1 MSDIIPHPY
10 QLDYAQGIDD
20 GWKAGFKKQVVISPT
35 GSGKTSMFLWEVQKA
50 HNRGER
56 SLILVDQ
63 NELVTQ
69 PINRL
74 RIQCGIHADAE
85 RAEWKAPK
93 SSMVV
98 VATVQSM
105 VRRLDNWD
113 PNHFALIIADEA
125 DKSITASWLKVLNHF
140 DANARVIGWT
150 ATPNRTDAKNLGVY
164 YENKIEK
171 ENLWTLIN
179 KGFLSPITIK
189 SIPVKFD
196 LSSISSRG
204 GDYDENELDELIGP
218 HLEKLAR
225 QWLVNAWDRQGLAF
239 LPLIKTC
246 QTFTGI
252 AKDIGLNAEW
262 ISGDDPEREAKLN
275 RFKAG
280 EIDVMANA
288 MLLTRGVDVPQV
300 SAIGMWRPTKSIT
313 LYFQAVGRGTRIFPG
328 KENCLLLD
336 PLYQAMK
343 RLICRPAHL
352 ITKIEEEAESIT
364 KLIEERSL
372 MPGDVA
378 SQLDLL
384 KIAGEASSQR
394 EAALKKKLEEHK
406 NKQAKTISAEEFA
419 RRYHAIQTAE
429 FEPVMAWEKKELSP
443 KQIKYL
449 GDAGIDIATVE
460 GNAHANQL
468 LDIYFKNKSLRL
480 ASHSVRAL
488 MKRMGRPNWAT
499 ATEAEGKQFFVQLN
513 AKKQKKAAMM
523 I

>member
-1 MSDIIPHPY
+1 MVIAHPY
-10 QLDYAQGIDD
+10 QTEYLNAVRQG
-20 GWKAGFKKQVVISPT
+20 WRHGFKKQLLVAPT
-35 GSGKTSMFLWEVQKA
+35 GSGKTSLFAWMTEEQLAAGKRV
-50 HNRGER
+50 
-56 SLILVDQ
+56 LILVDQ
-63 NELVTQ
+63 TELVEQ
-69 PINRL
+69 PIKRL

-85 RAEWKAPK
+85 RAEWRAPK
-93 SSMVV
+93 DARVV

-105 VRRLDNWD
+105 IRRLNEWPAD
-113 PNHFALIIADEA
+113 HFGFIICDEA
-125 DKSITASWLKVLNHF
+125 DKSLAKSWQTVLAHF
-140 DANARVIGWT
+140 DPSACVVGLT
-150 ATPNRTDAKNLGVY
+150 ATVWRGDQRNLGEY
-164 YENKIEK
+164 YDNKVEI

-196 LSSISSRG
+196 LTSISSRG

-218 HLEKLAR
+218 HLEELAR

-239 LPLIKTC
+239 LPLIRTC
-246 QTFTGI
+246 QTFAGI

-262 ISGDDPEREAKLN
+262 ISGDDPERETKLN

-352 ITKIEEEAESIT
+352 IAKTEEEAESIT
-364 KLIEERSL
+364 KLIEERGL

-384 KIAGEASSQR
+384 KIAEEASSQR
-394 EAALKKKLEEHK
+394 EAALKKKLEEHR
-406 NKQAKTISAEEFA
+406 NKQAKTISSEEFA
-419 RRYHAIQTAE
+419 LRYHAIQTAE

-449 GDAGIDIATVE
+449 GDAGIDISTVK

-499 ATEAEGKQFFVQLN
+499 ATEAEGRQFFVQLN
-513 AKKQKKAAMM
+513 AKKKEKEAMM